1 MTNLGDCAIAIIG
14 HRFYQQGD
22 AARTIS
28 FIRDFLVG
36 PALFRAGAA
45 ADGPI
50 DRVVGHVAGL
60 GVENGLAQARVSVGI
75 PPASARRDR
84 NFLDRLGEK
93 FAALGVSRAL
103 LVLDAMPLRMSGHS
117 RGLP

>member
-1 MTNLGDCAIAIIG
+1 MTNLGDRAIAIIG
-14 HRFYQQGD
+14 HRFDQQSD
-22 AARTIS
+22 AARAIA
-28 FIRDFLVG
+28 FIRDFVVG
-36 PALFRAGAA
+36 HALFRAGAA

-60 GVENGLAQARVSVGI
+60 GVENGLAQARVSIRV
-75 PPASARRDR
+75 PAAGARRDR
-84 NFLDRLGEK
+84 NFLDELGEE